1 MSSDLR
7 IVGHSEALRQITG
20 RGGALASGPIA
31 EELIERGLS
40 RMGSE
45 LRWWDGTHHARVGS
59 LFALVRDLVG
69 VERVNPRLVSDI
81 EAYAAACAPEL
92 PELPDPH
99 LVAFSDGTT
108 VNAKTGEVRTARRED
123 NLHHALTVP
132 FNARADR
139 TFAAEFLNSSIP
151 RDFQVLAREMIGLA
165 ISGWRD
171 LQALFWL
178 HGPPGGGKSTLL
190 RAIGASHHD
199 SARASVAPHAT
210 STNRFAA
217 GQLLGAAVNIVPD
230 VSARDLSDPA
240 FLKMV
245 TGQDRVFVER
255 KHREPTSAAV
265 WALNLFASNS
275 LPSIS
280 DPDNALGRRVV
291 PIPIARQ
298 NDVPTDPTLTAR
310 LLEPENLQALAML
323 GLEALFD
330 LHGRGALTTNEA
342 IEAAR
347 AVFRSETNAVALF
360 LAERCQLDADAT
372 VKRTELWAAF
382 KSWADDSRRGKTMG
396 RSAFLRS
403 IESDH
408 GITFSKRRGEFIA
421 DGIRLELPE
430 CE

>member
-1 MSSDLR
+1 MSSDLK
-7 IVGHSEALRQITG
+7 IVGNSEASRPIVTG
-20 RGGALASGPIA
+20 RGTLASGPIA
-31 EELIERGLS
+31 EELIERGVS
-40 RMGSE
+40 RIGAE
-45 LRWWDGTHHARVGS
+45 LRWFDGTHHAAVGS
-59 LFALVRDLVG
+59 LFPLVRDLVG
-69 VERVNPRLVSDI
+69 VERVNPRLVSDV

-92 PELPDPH
+92 SELPDPH
-99 LVAFSDGTT
+99 LVAFADGTA
-108 VNAKTGEVRTARRED
+108 VNAKTGQVCTARRAD

-132 FNARADR
+132 FNAKADR

-171 LQALFWL
+171 LQVLFWL
-178 HGPPGGGKSTLL
+178 YGPPGGGKSTLL
-190 RAIGASHHD
+190 RAVGATHHA

-210 STNRFAA
+210 SANRFAA
-217 GQLLGAAVNIVPD
+217 GQLLGAAVNVVPD
-230 VSARDLSDPA
+230 VSARDWSDPA
-240 FLKMV
+240 FIKMA

-291 PIPIARQ
+291 PIPVARQ
-298 NDVPTDPTLTAR
+298 NDAPTDPNLTAR

-323 GLEALFD
+323 GLEALFE
-330 LHGRGALTTNEA
+330 LHERGVLTTNPA

-347 AVFRSETNAVALF
+347 AHFRSETNAVALF
-360 LAERCQLDADAT
+360 LAERCQLDADGTA
-372 VKRTELWAAF
+372 RRSDLWAAF
-382 KSWADDSRRGKTMG
+382 RAWADDSRRGKAMG

-408 GITFSKRRGEFIA
+408 GITFTKRRGEFVA

-430 CE
+430 RG